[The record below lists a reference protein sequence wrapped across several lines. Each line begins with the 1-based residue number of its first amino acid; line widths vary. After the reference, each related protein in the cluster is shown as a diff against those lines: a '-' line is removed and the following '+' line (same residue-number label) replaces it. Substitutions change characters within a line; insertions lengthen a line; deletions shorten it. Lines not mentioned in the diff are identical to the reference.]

1 MYLYKK
7 PSNIEYKI
15 GRVALTLD
23 EKYVSIGDGIL
34 RIGIEEIDQ
43 YIEVLRDL
51 KSLYNMDLTDEEKI
65 R

>member
-7 PSNIEYKI
+7 PSNIEYKV

-23 EKYVSIGDGIL
+23 EKYVSISDGLL
-34 RIGIEEIDQ
+34 RIPIEEIDE

-51 KSLYNMDLTDEEKI
+51 KSIYNMNLTDEEKI
-65 R
+65 K